1 MSPVYLL
8 AFALFT
14 STSDRSAIDLLLRE
28 REVPQDLY
36 YLAQRPSGIMF
47 CDKRL
52 KARQTRRF
60 EERYGLRLKKVIAA
74 EVASN
79 GFGWAHDD
87 IVVLPCEVT
96 TKLAADKMLSDFDI
110 ELRRFEAR
118 YGLNIEVR

>member
-1 MSPVYLL
+1 MSTGYLL
-8 AFALFT
+8 AFAFFT
-14 STSDRSAIDLLLRE
+14 STADQSVIDLLMRA

-52 KARQTRRF
+52 KARQNRRF
-60 EERYGLRLKKVIAA
+60 EERYGLRLTKVIAA
-74 EVASN
+74 EVAKD
-79 GFGWAHDD
+79 GLGWAPDD

-96 TKLAADKMLSDFDI
+96 TKQAADKLLINFDI

-118 YGLNIEVR
+118 YGLSGEAR